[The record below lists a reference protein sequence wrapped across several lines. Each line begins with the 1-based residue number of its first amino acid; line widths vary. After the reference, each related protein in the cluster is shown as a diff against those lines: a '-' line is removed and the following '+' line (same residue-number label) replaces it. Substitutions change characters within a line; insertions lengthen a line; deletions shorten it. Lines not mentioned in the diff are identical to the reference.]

1 MAEQYSILP
10 LDGRKVPMNF
20 RRLAVLVALVCAGML
35 LWSPTVIRKHRSVRH
50 EQTHNGIEGFQV
62 GQLAPDFQLLSL
74 DGTRVKLSEVRGRP
88 VLLNFW
94 ATWCAPCRVEMPW
107 LVAIDQKYRAQGLQ
121 VIGVSMDDSGET
133 RKIAAFAKE
142 RAVKYPVLLGNAST
156 ADAYGGVRF
165 MPQSFFIDP
174 EGKIAK
180 ATVGL
185 THRKDLEDGAEA
197 LLSSHHP

>member
-10 LDGRKVPMNF
+10 LGGRKVPMNF

-121 VIGVSMDDSGET
+121 VIGVSMDDGPEPV
-133 RKIAAFAKE
+133 RDYYQRFKMN
-142 RAVKYPVLLGNAST
+142 YPVVMGNAKIGEL
-156 ADAYGGVRF
+156 YGGVLGLPIAFVIGRDGRIYNKHIGA
-165 MPQSFFIDP
+165 IDVSIF
-174 EGKIAK
+174 ENEI
-180 ATVGL
+180 VNML
-185 THRKDLEDGAEA
+185 QN
-197 LLSSHHP
+197 